1 MQEDARARATEFD
14 TTTMIGKIHLRHPR
28 LPELRQ
34 RRRPT
39 MNFTVTAGRTVT
51 S

>member
-14 TTTMIGKIHLRHPR
+14 ATTMIGKIHLRHPR
-28 LPELRQ
+28 PRELRQ

-39 MNFTVTAGRTVT
+39 MN
-51 S
+51 SP